1 MNNSKTIKIAPSVAS
16 GPLTNLRETIL
27 ELDLAGSS
35 MIHFDIEDGSFVPVM
50 NLGVKVVG
58 ELRSLSKL
66 PFDVHLMMVNPEW
79 LIPDLARMGADQVS
93 VHFEACPYPRRTLRL
108 IHDSGMK
115 AGLAFNPKTGIPDL
129 QFCLPYLSFIVILTT
144 EPEIPDCPFLPAVLN
159 KIIEGKNRPELGKI
173 SWVADGGISAENADL
188 VTKAGADMLV
198 VGRGIFQGGNISDNI
213 LEINNLVNSPR
224 KKK

>member
-1 MNNSKTIKIAPSVAS
+1 
-16 GPLTNLRETIL
+16 
-27 ELDLAGSS
+27 
-35 MIHFDIEDGSFVPVM
+35 MIHFDIEDGNFVPVM
-50 NLGVKVVG
+50 NLGVKVIG
-58 ELRSLSKL
+58 ELRALTEL
-66 PFDVHLMMVNPEW
+66 PFDVHLMMINPEW
-79 LIPDLARMGADQVS
+79 LIPDLARMGANLVS

-144 EPEIPDCPFLPAVLN
+144 EPEIPDCPFLPSVLH
-159 KIIEGKNRPELGKI
+159 KITEGKNRPELGKI
-173 SWVADGGISAENADL
+173 TWVADGGISVENAAL
-188 VTKAGADMLV
+188 VAKAGADMLV

-213 LEINNLVNSPR
+213 LEINNTINSPL